1 MTHVGIQAVGDY
13 AVGWCNKKWV
23 TCNKVQLPF
32 WVTDAMGDTC
42 REFEFSLLSG
52 PALEK
57 MAVAQRLQVNA
68 AIAIVRLA
76 YGGKLVVE
84 TTDLTAQ
91 AIKVFSGS
99 SCAWSFN

>member
-1 MTHVGIQAVGDY
+1 MGCLLWSTQAVGATKSVSD
-13 AVGWCNKKWV
+13 ASSCS
-23 TCNKVQLPF
+23 CS

-52 PALEK
+52 PALET

-68 AIAIVRLA
+68 AIATVRLA

-91 AIKVFSGS
+91 AIKVLALRVKF
-99 SCAWSFN
+99 CMVR

>member
-1 MTHVGIQAVGDY
+1 M
-13 AVGWCNKKWV
+13 
-23 TCNKVQLPF
+23 
-32 WVTDAMGDTC
+32 TDAVGDTC

-52 PALEK
+52 PALET

-68 AIAIVRLA
+68 AIATVQLA

-91 AIKVFSGS
+91 AIKVILGL
-99 SCAWSFN
+99 SCAWSFD